1 MRRVGSAQCGHAV
14 RIFAAIGLL
23 ALAASAQQT
32 GPLNGRL
39 PPTQQDQQVQD
50 PAVIPGAL
58 QTPDRETSDQGT
70 PDLATSDL
78 AQWFANWPVREP
90 ALPEFPEVAIDA
102 GRRIAVVLDTPI
114 STRIGKKNQLV
125 TFRSSGQVRLSPEL
139 AIPPG
144 QEFVGRVTQIKRPGR
159 FGKPGQLRVSIER
172 LRLDTG
178 GETPLQA
185 RLDSADMPGR
195 GRIASDSRSAK
206 AGSIA
211 LGSLQGTLV
220 GAVAGGSRGAMVG
233 AGAGAAI
240 AIIVMMSHR
249 GQDIYLE
256 PGMPFTVV
264 LEEPAYLD
272 GEQVYMAQ
280 KAYRER
286 RAASAPDPQP
296 GPAGDPETGAA
307 PRLKRRASVPRAP
320 AQP

>member
-1 MRRVGSAQCGHAV
+1 MRRVWSSEFGHAI
-14 RIFAAIGLL
+14 RIFAAIGFLP
-23 ALAASAQQT
+23 LAASAQFT
-32 GPLNGRL
+32 GPLHDPLNGQEQ
-39 PPTQQDQQVQD
+39 TQQLQD
-50 PAVIPGAL
+50 PGMLPGTS
-58 QTPDRETSDQGT
+58 QTPDRVT

-144 QEFVGRVTQIKRPGR
+144 QEFVGRVTEIKRPGR
-159 FGKPGQLRVSIER
+159 FGKPGLLRVSVES

-178 GETPLQA
+178 GEAPLQA
-185 RLDSADMPGR
+185 RLDSADMVGR
-195 GRIASDSRSAK
+195 GRAAGDNRSAN
-206 AGSIA
+206 AGGIVM
-211 LGSLQGTLV
+211 GSLQGTLV
-220 GAVAGGSRGAMVG
+220 GAVVGGSRGAMVG

-240 AIIVMMSHR
+240 AVIVMMSHR

-264 LEEPAYLD
+264 LEQPAYLN

-280 KAYRER
+280 KSYRER
-286 RAASAPDPQP
+286 RAASGPTPQPDP
-296 GPAGDPETGAA
+296 ASDPEMGA
-307 PRLKRRASVPRAP
+307 PPQLKRRGSVPREP
-320 AQP
+320 AEQ